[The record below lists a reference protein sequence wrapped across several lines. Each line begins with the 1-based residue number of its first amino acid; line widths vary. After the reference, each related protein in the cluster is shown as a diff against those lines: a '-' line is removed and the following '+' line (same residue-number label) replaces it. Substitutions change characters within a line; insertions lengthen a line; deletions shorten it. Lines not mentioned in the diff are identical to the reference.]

1 MPLAG
6 VRMLWHHHHH
16 QLGCTHAGWI
26 HEVFQPCTTTE
37 HWAWPPPPKQR
48 ELLGQRVTISSP
60 KNIKR
65 KHELCF
71 SSHLVFCSLQLWWWG
86 DLQVGGAT
94 RLLQP
99 WLSASCPP
107 AAALQSS
114 AGPSTK
120 GAWPAPRARRRSVP
134 PSSPACIAPGSRRRP
149 TMAIITRPQ
158 MPTSRTTTKSTAKRR
173 TSSRR
178 RRKEVGL
185 RLSACLWIFAHLTCR
200 DEWTLTL
207 ARRLNPVHTRIA
219 RSLDKPDSFVYIQR
233 KQRWNKSSCVKKKKL
248 LVSYKM
254 HVFKVFLHFLT
265 L

>member
-1 MPLAG
+1 MLGGSMKYFSLVPRLNTGHDSPL
-6 VRMLWHHHHH
+6 
-16 QLGCTHAGWI
+16 
-26 HEVFQPCTTTE
+26 
-37 HWAWPPPPKQR
+37 KQR

-60 KNIKR
+60 RNIQR

-71 SSHLVFCSLQLWWWG
+71 SSHLVFCSLQLWWWA

-134 PSSPACIAPGSRRRP
+134 PSSPACIAPGSRRRL

-185 RLSACLWIFAHLTCR
+185 RLSACLWICAHLTCR
-200 DEWTLTL
+200 DEWTLSPSCLPGHQRWQVPVVSVL
-207 ARRLNPVHTRIA
+207 AADVTRIT
-219 RSLDKPDSFVYIQR
+219 YI
-233 KQRWNKSSCVKKKKL
+233 V
-248 LVSYKM
+248 
-254 HVFKVFLHFLT
+254 T
-265 L
+265 G